1 MIMTLGIV
9 FGITTVLC
17 FFMWLL
23 VAILRKTPTWLL
35 LGLFMSELLLLFHFS

>member
-17 FFMWLL
+17 FSMWLL
-23 VAILRKTPTWLL
+23 FLIFRKTPTWVL
-35 LGLFMSELLLLFHFS
+35 LGLFMSELLLLFHFT